1 MARHSEYAKKRNKAL
16 FSLDY
21 AMIAAFYARQGIEMP
36 PDPFMFWTVVCKCI
50 CNIRNAPE
58 DVVETAK
65 DWLHTHGFTDKISVP
80 GIGSI
85 SC

>member
-1 MARHSEYAKKRNKAL
+1 MAHLSEYARKRNEAL

-21 AMIAAFYARQGIEMP
+21 ATIAAFYASQGIEMP

-58 DVVETAK
+58 NGDRLAGKTGGPSAGRAGGQEY
-65 DWLHTHGFTDKISVP
+65 
-80 GIGSI
+80 
-85 SC
+85 